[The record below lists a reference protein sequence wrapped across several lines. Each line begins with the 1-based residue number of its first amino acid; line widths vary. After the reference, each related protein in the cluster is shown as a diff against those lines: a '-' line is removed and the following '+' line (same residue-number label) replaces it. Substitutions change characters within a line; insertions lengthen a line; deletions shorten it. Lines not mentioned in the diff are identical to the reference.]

1 MSAWGIT
8 NFENDVALDFV
19 EELTTHKKQLSIGA
33 FFDAFSNKF
42 NPDET
47 TLDECL
53 EFFTITE
60 VLAAI
65 LGSPAE
71 DLPLE
76 LKEWVELC
84 YIQVEQELAVQAVE
98 IVELLL
104 KDSEAKEMYCDTP
117 YYKAWKESQ
126 QGLIKRLKA

>member
-8 NFENDVALDFV
+8 NFENDVALDYV
-19 EELTTHKKQLSIGA
+19 EELTTHKKQLSITT
-33 FFDAFSNKF
+33 FFDAFSAKF

-53 EFFTITE
+53 EFFTIAE
-60 VLAAI
+60 ILAAI
-65 LGSPAE
+65 QGAPGE

-76 LKEWVELC
+76 LKDWIELC
-84 YIQVEQELAVQAVE
+84 YIQVEPGLAKQAVE

-117 YYKAWKESQ
+117 YYKAWQTSQ
-126 QGLIKRLKA
+126 KDLIKRLNE

>member
-8 NFENDVALDFV
+8 NFENDVALDYV
-19 EELTTHKKQLSIGA
+19 EELTAHKKQLSIVA
-33 FFDAFSNKF
+33 FFDAFSGKF
-42 NPDET
+42 NPEET

-53 EFFTITE
+53 EFFTIAE

-65 LGSPAE
+65 QGSPAE
-71 DLPLE
+71 DLPLQ

-84 YIQVEQELAVQAVE
+84 YIQVEQEVAAQA
-98 IVELLL
+98 IGLVELLL

-117 YYKAWKESQ
+117 YYKAWKDSQ
-126 QGLIKRLKA
+126 KDLIKRLKA